1 MTPERHGETSVMMAN
16 PIQQSVRE
24 IVYRTRGTT
33 GGPITRLMSPSDLG
47 QLIKPFVFLDLF
59 DFDGQDAPMSM
70 EHGWHPHSGIATVT
84 VVFDGGIRY
93 AETTGSSGVLPA
105 GSVEW
110 MQAGNGGW
118 PNGAPEAERGEGVPL
133 LVALPPQVEN
143 RPNASR
149 YVMPEEVP
157 VEGPAR
163 VILGAYGRSKSPIA
177 APPMT
182 YLAVSLRAGEHWSY
196 YPARGH
202 TVAWVSVLDGALRT
216 SSRMPSGQLAIFEPS
231 EQSIDFVAEG
241 NTRFVLGSAAKHPH
255 DLALGNYSV
264 HTSRGALRTGEQ
276 EIRRIGRR
284 LVAEGKRSYALREYG
299 NANAGRSLPPT
310 DR

>member
-1 MTPERHGETSVMMAN
+1 MMVN

-24 IVYRTRGTT
+24 IVHRTRGVT

-47 QLIKPFVFLDLF
+47 ELIKPFVFLDLF

-84 VVFDGGIRY
+84 VVFDGAIRY

-105 GSVEW
+105 GSIEW
-110 MQAGNGGW
+110 MRAGNGVW
-118 PNGAPEAERGEGVPL
+118 HTGAPEPERVKGFQL
-133 LVALPPQVEN
+133 WVALPPELEN
-143 RPNASR
+143 APKASH

-163 VILGAYGRSKSPIA
+163 VILGTYGRSKNPIA

-182 YLAVSLRAGEHWSY
+182 YLAVSLKAGQSWSY
-196 YPARGH
+196 HPPKGH
-202 TVAWVSVLDGALRT
+202 TVAWVAVLDGALRT
-216 SSRMPSGQLAIFEPS
+216 SSRIPTGELAIFEPS
-231 EQSIDFVAEG
+231 EDSIDFVAEG

-255 DLALGNYSV
+255 DLILGNYSV
-264 HTSRGALRTGEQ
+264 HTSAEALRQGEA
-276 EIRRIGRR
+276 EIRRIGQKLR
-284 LVAEGKRSYALREYG
+284 ADGKRSYALREY
-299 NANAGRSLPPT
+299 
-310 DR
+310 